1 MAEESEIIA
10 RITEIMGAELGLSA
24 AQLADTTSISDTNIS
39 SLEFA
44 EMIFRIEEEFGVSVD
59 VLDIPVVETVG
70 ELKQYVVSLV
80 ASPPAPAESAD

>member
-59 VLDIPVVETVG
+59 VLDIPVVESVG
-70 ELKQYVVSLV
+70 ELKQ
-80 ASPPAPAESAD
+80 